1 MFDYSSLH
9 KANDLDTV
17 PAKDLA
23 GEVNL
28 QFHHHENSFPE
39 FNREPLIPHMISTE
53 GPAVAVGD
61 FDGNGLDDVFFGS
74 AKGSRRELYIQE
86 ADGKFTSLRI
96 PALAADSNYE
106 DVDAAWADV
115 NSDGNLDLIVISGG
129 NEYYN
134 NDRHLLPR
142 LYLNDG
148 KANLTPKADA
158 FKGIGETLGTVAVND
173 FNGDGHVDLFIGG
186 RAVPWQYGVIPD
198 SYLLQNDG
206 TGRFTNVTDRYSKE
220 LGKAGFVTGS
230 VWTDIDNDGLK
241 DLIVCS
247 EWGTIDAYLA
257 KGSRLVKQQLIQ
269 QTGWWNF
276 ILPVD
281 VNGDGLIDLV
291 AGNLGL
297 NSRLH
302 ASADKPVKMYYSDFD
317 ENGTSEQML
326 TYYLQDKELPFY
338 NKSEMDRQMP
348 EMRKRFLYAKD
359 FATASLDEIIA
370 GKKLKAAKMYTAD
383 YFASALLVNKGDMR
397 FDMQAL
403 PWELQVSSLR
413 DGVVTDANNDSL
425 PDVFLVGNYY
435 ENNIEMG
442 RYDAD
447 FGSLLLNNG
456 RGRFTYSMP
465 EGVAIKGQ
473 PRRVR
478 KIKIGGRDAF
488 IIGRNNDNS
497 MVIRFEK

>member
-1 MFDYSSLH
+1 M
-9 KANDLDTV
+9 
-17 PAKDLA
+17 
-23 GEVNL
+23 
-28 QFHHHENSFPE
+28 
-39 FNREPLIPHMISTE
+39 
-53 GPAVAVGD
+53 
-61 FDGNGLDDVFFGS
+61 
-74 AKGSRRELYIQE
+74 
-86 ADGKFTSLRI
+86 
-96 PALAADSNYE
+96 
-106 DVDAAWADV
+106 
-115 NSDGNLDLIVISGG
+115 
-129 NEYYN
+129 
-134 NDRHLLPR
+134 
-142 LYLNDG
+142 
-148 KANLTPKADA
+148 
-158 FKGIGETLGTVAVND
+158 
-173 FNGDGHVDLFIGG
+173 
-186 RAVPWQYGVIPD
+186 
-198 SYLLQNDG
+198 
-206 TGRFTNVTDRYSKE
+206 
-220 LGKAGFVTGS
+220 
-230 VWTDIDNDGLK
+230 
-241 DLIVCS
+241 
-247 EWGTIDAYLA
+247 
-257 KGSRLVKQQLIQ
+257 
-269 QTGWWNF
+269 
-276 ILPVD
+276 
-281 VNGDGLIDLV
+281 

-413 DGVVTDANNDSL
+413 DGVVTDANTDSL
-425 PDVFLVGNYY
+425 PDVFRVGNYY

-456 RGRFTYSMP
+456 RGGFTYSMP
-465 EGVAIKGQ
+465 EGAAIKGQ